1 MSKLNA
7 DIPSVLLNYSDSEV
21 KNKTQAN
28 EITTVIFT
36 KEQQIEQKSNLFEK
50 TKIYLANNTSQITLS
65 LRAIGNSLFIHSA

>member
-36 KEQQIEQKSNLFEK
+36 KGQQIEQKSNLFEK
-50 TKIYLANNTSQITLS
+50 TKIYFS
-65 LRAIGNSLFIHSA
+65 